1 MAAPRPMRFQR
12 FGRTRQLCIDSADD
26 LAGVVLRQAADRPEV
41 RQFLADI
48 GAAARGAPRL

>member
-1 MAAPRPMRFQR
+1 MAAPRSLRFRR